1 MAVPP
6 RVGQHHHGPSISRVL
21 RPGVQPGAS
30 AFGIS
35 RTDPGRD
42 VFRHRGRGASR
53 PGVTRGHR
61 KAGPRGGQPIGRLR
75 DVPLNRR
82 GRLITNSC
90 RLSTTRIRGPS
101 VWERSRRPH
110 VSTSR
115 RPEPVRDH
123 VCCLITAPGHLHD
136 GNSRGRVQN
145 VRADSSELHH
155 GACTRP
161 RSGRDP
167 AKSRAYATG
176 PNAHGRTFPR
186 PDTSICRK
194 GH

>member
-1 MAVPP
+1 MALAQALMAVPP

-82 GRLITNSC
+82 GRLTTNSC
-90 RLSTTRIRGPS
+90 PS
-101 VWERSRRPH
+101 VDHRDPR
-110 VSTSR
+110 
-115 RPEPVRDH
+115 PVRLGTKPPTAREH
-123 VCCLITAPGHLHD
+123 EETARTCPGSCLLSDNSPWPPPRRELARESAECPCRQLGAPPRRMYTPALGQ
-136 GNSRGRVQN
+136 GPRQVARV
-145 VRADSSELHH
+145 
-155 GACTRP
+155 
-161 RSGRDP
+161 RDWP
-167 AKSRAYATG
+167 
-176 PNAHGRTFPR
+176 
-186 PDTSICRK
+186 
-194 GH
+194 